1 MKILTWNV
9 QRLEKNEN
17 KKILAKLCE
26 FGADIIVLTE
36 TSSIL
41 NLGENYNCISTETL
55 TENYDNVNYK
65 VGENRTS
72 IWTKYNFVNHFQTF
86 DNYTSICSKIQANYA
101 PYIQHFEY
109 NKGLL
114 PLPIYRLRR
123 HHRLQSQSDHQLSIH
138 TAFFH
143 FSQTTSV

>member
-55 TENYDNVNYK
+55 TENYDNINYK

-72 IWTKYNFVNHFQTF
+72 IWTKYNFVN
-86 DNYTSICSKIQANYA
+86 
-101 PYIQHFEY
+101 
-109 NKGLL
+109 
-114 PLPIYRLRR
+114 
-123 HHRLQSQSDHQLSIH
+123 QSCPK
-138 TAFFH
+138 
-143 FSQTTSV
+143 

>member
-17 KKILAKLCE
+17 KKIVAKLYE

-55 TENYDNVNYK
+55 T
-65 VGENRTS
+65 
-72 IWTKYNFVNHFQTF
+72 
-86 DNYTSICSKIQANYA
+86 
-101 PYIQHFEY
+101 
-109 NKGLL
+109 
-114 PLPIYRLRR
+114 
-123 HHRLQSQSDHQLSIH
+123 
-138 TAFFH
+138 
-143 FSQTTSV
+143 